1 MAIITKQWTA
11 KANWWDKC
19 NFEIIHWIG
28 VRLPGE
34 GANEEMTIKEKHS
47 IYYLFL
53 FVLTPVV
60 TGKYFIE
67 DEWE

>member
-1 MAIITKQWTA
+1 MAIITKEWTA
-11 KANWWDKC
+11 NPNWWDKC
-19 NFEIIHWIG
+19 DISPCHWVSIG
-28 VRLPGE
+28 LRAGD
-34 GANEEMTIKEKHS
+34 NEEMVIKEKHS

-53 FVLTPVV
+53 FILIPVV